1 MNVEQLF
8 NMLSAIHPLT
18 ADFKKELEKELVHL
32 SLPKNHLLLEAPR
45 ISDHVFFLE
54 RGFAMGYSFV
64 KGKRQ
69 IDSFWTTGQM
79 IISVKSF
86 FEQLPAKEFIQLIE
100 QSEVL
105 CISYASVLRL
115 MDKFPESHF
124 IWRGITN
131 QYYEYCRDRIHEIQ
145 FMSAEERYLKLL
157 GNYPGIEQFIPQD
170 HIATYLGITPQ
181 SLSRIKRKRIHL

>member
-1 MNVEQLF
+1 MNVELLF
-8 NMLSAIHPLT
+8 NMLSAIRPLST
-18 ADFKKELEKELVHL
+18 DFKKALEKELVHL

-45 ISDHVFFLE
+45 VSDQIFFLE
-54 RGFAMGYSFV
+54 RGFAMGYTFV
-64 KGKRQ
+64 EGRRQ
-69 IDSFWTTGQM
+69 IDSFWATGQM
-79 IISVKSF
+79 IISIKSF

-131 QYYEYCRDRIHEIQ
+131 QYYEYCKERIYEIQ
-145 FMSAEERYLKLL
+145 FLNAVERYQKLL
-157 GNYPGIEQFIPQD
+157 LNYPGIEQRIPQD
-170 HIATYLGITPQ
+170 HIAAFLGITPQ
-181 SLSRIKRKRIHL
+181 SLSRLKKRRIQ